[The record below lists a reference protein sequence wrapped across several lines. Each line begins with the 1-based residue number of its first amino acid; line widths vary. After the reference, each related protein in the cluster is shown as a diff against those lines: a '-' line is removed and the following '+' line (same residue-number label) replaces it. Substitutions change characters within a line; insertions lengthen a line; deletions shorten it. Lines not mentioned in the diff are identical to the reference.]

1 MMLSW
6 FEVMHTVCCT
16 FDSPFNPLP
25 LKKSFNDDVFLQFS
39 TLMSSPFFFI
49 LLL

>member
-39 TLMSSPFFFI
+39 TLMNSPFFFI